1 MPKLRSFLTPAL
13 LVLVAGALFGGSA
26 EARIKVSQHRVVF
39 KAKKKARLG
48 SNKTGGGSGDGTVTG
63 TAAASKKPPR
73 QKPPAT
79 TEEQAPAPETGS
91 ALFREEFSYPDGLV
105 TNEYSTWNPTH
116 SDASLSSIW
125 EMTSGSLFAQN
136 GSGWT
141 GTPDGCSTSSP
152 ASEPCTA
159 SDVFRLNTKRHDFG
173 NVTVSLDLR
182 DNYLTS
188 SSRTPQEAWDG
199 VHVWLH
205 YQSEYKLYY
214 ASFNRRDGRI
224 VIKKKCE
231 GGSENGG
238 TYYELGPGEVSGYP
252 IPFGTWQHLAAS
264 IQDNADGSVTITM
277 YRDGVRILSATDT
290 GMGCAPITA
299 AGSVG
304 VRGDNADFDIDNFIV
319 TAN

>member
-1 MPKLRSFLTPAL
+1 MPKLRSFLILASL
-13 LVLVAGALFGGSA
+13 ACLACCLFAGTV
-26 EARIKVSQHRVVF
+26 EAKIKVSQHRAVLRA
-39 KAKKKARLG
+39 AKKKARAEK
-48 SNKTGGGSGDGTVTG
+48 N
-63 TAAASKKPPR
+63 TAAAKDPVTATAAKKPPK

-79 TEEQAPAPETGS
+79 EEPAPAPNPGS
-91 ALFREEFSYPDGLV
+91 ALFREEFDYPDGLI
-105 TNEYSTWNPTH
+105 TNEYSTWNPSH
-116 SDASLSSIW
+116 ADASLSSTW

-141 GTPDGCSTSSP
+141 GKPDGCSSSSP

-182 DNYLTS
+182 NNSLTS
-188 SSRTPQEAWDG
+188 SSRTPEEAWDG
-199 VHVWLH
+199 IHVWLH

-214 ASFNRRDGRI
+214 ASFNRRDGHI

-238 TYYELGPGEVSGYP
+238 TYYELGSGEASGFP

-264 IQDNADGSVTITM
+264 IQDNPDGSVTITM
-277 YRDGVRILSATDT
+277 FRNGAKILSATDSGT
-290 GMGCAPITA
+290 GCAPIAA

-304 VRGDNADFDIDNFIV
+304 VRGDNADFNIDNFVV

>member
-1 MPKLRSFLTPAL
+1 MSKPRKFLK
-13 LVLVAGALFGGSA
+13 LVLLALAVGCLFASLA
-26 EARIKVSQHRVVF
+26 EAKIKVGQNRVVF
-39 KAKKKARLG
+39 RAVKGNHAA
-48 SNKTGGGSGDGTVTG
+48 GGPISQ
-63 TAAASKKPPR
+63 ASKKPPK
-73 QKPPAT
+73 QKPPTT
-79 TEEQAPAPETGS
+79 TEESAPAPAPAPGS
-91 ALFREEFSYPDGLV
+91 ALFREEFGYPDGLI
-105 TNEYSTWNPTH
+105 TNEYATWNATN
-116 SDASLSSIW
+116 ANAKVSSIW

-141 GTPDGCSTSSP
+141 GKPDGCSSSSP
-152 ASEPCTA
+152 TSDPCTA

-182 DNYLTS
+182 ENGLTS
-188 SSRTPQEAWDG
+188 SSRTPAVDWDG
-199 VHVWLH
+199 VHIWLH

-214 ASFNRRDGRI
+214 ASFNRRDGHV

-238 TYYELGPGEVSGYP
+238 TYYELGPGEASGYP
-252 IPFGTWQHLAAS
+252 IPFGSWQHLAAS

-277 YRDGVRILSATDT
+277 WRNGTKLLSATDNGT
-290 GMGCAPITA
+290 GCAPITN

-304 VRGDNADFDIDNFIV
+304 VRGDNADFNIDNFIV

>member
-1 MPKLRSFLTPAL
+1 MPKPRKFLK
-13 LVLVAGALFGGSA
+13 LVLLALAVGCLFAGSA
-26 EARIKVSQHRVVF
+26 EAKIKVGQNRVVF
-39 KAKKKARLG
+39 RAVKRTHAA
-48 SNKTGGGSGDGTVTG
+48 GGPISQ
-63 TAAASKKPPR
+63 ASKKPTK

-79 TEEQAPAPETGS
+79 VEEAAPAPAPAPGS
-91 ALFREEFSYPDGLV
+91 ALFREEFGYPDGLI
-105 TNEYSTWNPTH
+105 TNEYATWN
-116 SDASLSSIW
+116 SGNADARVSPIW

-136 GSGWT
+136 GTGWT
-141 GTPDGCSTSSP
+141 GKPDGCSSSSP
-152 ASEPCTA
+152 DSEPCTA

-182 DNYLTS
+182 ENGLTS
-188 SSRTPQEAWDG
+188 SSRTPAVDWDG

-214 ASFNRRDGRI
+214 ASFNRRDGHV

-238 TYYELGPGEVSGYP
+238 TYYELGPGEASGYP

-277 YRDGVRILSATDT
+277 FRDGTKLLSATDNGT
-290 GMGCAPITA
+290 GCAPITN

-304 VRGDNADFDIDNFIV
+304 VRGDNADFNIDNFIV

>member
-1 MPKLRSFLTPAL
+1 MPKLCRFLTLAL
-13 LVLVAGALFGGSA
+13 SVFAACCFLAGPV
-26 EARIKVSQHRVVF
+26 EAKIKVGQNRVVF
-39 KAKKKARLG
+39 KAAKRTEAEH
-48 SNKTGGGSGDGTVTG
+48 GTV
-63 TAAASKKPPR
+63 AAAAAKKPPK
-73 QKPPAT
+73 QKSPAT
-79 TEEQAPAPETGS
+79 SEESAPASAPAPGN
-91 ALFREEFSYPDGLV
+91 ALFREEFAYPDGLI
-105 TNEYSTWNPTH
+105 TNEYATWNTGN
-116 SDASLSSIW
+116 ANAEVSSVW

-141 GTPDGCSTSSP
+141 GKPDGCSTSSP
-152 ASEPCTA
+152 TSEPCTA

-182 DNYLTS
+182 NNSLTS
-188 SSRTPQEAWDG
+188 SSRTPAEDWDG

-214 ASFNRRDGRI
+214 ASFNRRDGHV

-238 TYYELGPGEVSGYP
+238 TYYELGTGEASGYP

-277 YRDGVRILSATDT
+277 FRNGTKILSATDAGT
-290 GMGCAPITA
+290 GCAPITA

-304 VRGDNADFDIDNFIV
+304 VRGDNADFNIDNFIV

>member
-1 MPKLRSFLTPAL
+1 MPKLRRFLNVTFLAFAACCIL
-13 LVLVAGALFGGSA
+13 AGPV
-26 EARIKVSQHRVVF
+26 EAKIKVEQNRVVF
-39 KAKKKARLG
+39 KAAKRTRA
-48 SNKTGGGSGDGTVTG
+48 GDTV
-63 TAAASKKPPR
+63 TAAAAKKPPK
-73 QKPPAT
+73 QKSPAT
-79 TEEQAPAPETGS
+79 PEESVPAPAPSPGS
-91 ALFREEFSYPDGLV
+91 ALFREEFTHPDGLI
-105 TNEYSTWNPTH
+105 TNEYATWNT
-116 SDASLSSIW
+116 SNADASVSPIW

-141 GTPDGCSTSSP
+141 GKPDGCSSSSP
-152 ASEPCTA
+152 SSEPCTA

-182 DNYLTS
+182 DNSLTS
-188 SSRTPQEAWDG
+188 SSRTPAEDWDG
-199 VHVWLH
+199 VHIWLH

-214 ASFNRRDGRI
+214 ASFNRRDGHI

-238 TYYELGPGEVSGYP
+238 TYYELGSGEASGYP

-277 YRDGVRILSATDT
+277 WRNGAKILSAIDS
-290 GMGCAPITA
+290 GAGCAPITS

-304 VRGDNADFDIDNFIV
+304 VRGDNADFNIDNFIV

>member
-1 MPKLRSFLTPAL
+1 MRKLRRFLNLALPAFAVCCL
-13 LVLVAGALFGGSA
+13 FAGSAGAK
-26 EARIKVSQHRVVF
+26 IKVGQHRVVLAA
-39 KAKKKARLG
+39 AKRTR
-48 SNKTGGGSGDGTVTG
+48 TGPGTVAT
-63 TAAASKKPPR
+63 TAVKKPPK
-73 QKPPAT
+73 QKPLAT
-79 TEEQAPAPETGS
+79 SEEPAPAPTPGS
-91 ALFREEFSYPDGLV
+91 ALFREEFNYPDELI
-105 TNEYSTWNPTH
+105 TNEYATWNATNA
-116 SDASLSSIW
+116 DAKVSSIW
-125 EMTSGSLFAQN
+125 EMTSGSLFAQS

-141 GTPDGCSTSSP
+141 GKPDGCSSSSPTSS
-152 ASEPCTA
+152 PCTA

-188 SSRTPQEAWDG
+188 SSRTPEEAWDG
-199 VHVWLH
+199 MHVWLH

-214 ASFNRRDGRI
+214 ASFNRRDGHV

-238 TYYELGPGEVSGYP
+238 TYYELGAGEASGYP
-252 IPFGTWQHLAAS
+252 IPFATWQHLAAS

-277 YRDGVRILSATDT
+277 SRGGAKILSATDAGT
-290 GMGCAPITA
+290 GCAPITA

-304 VRGDNADFDIDNFIV
+304 VRGDNADFNIDNFIV